1 MQYHVGI
8 RAQIPTGHPGSAIS
22 LAMRPGYTQL
32 ILSFLICDT
41 DVSIPIVLFTGQL

>member
-1 MQYHVGI
+1 MQYHVGV

-32 ILSFLICDT
+32 ILSFLICET